1 MLDVRYKDK
10 TYLSKYDLDVNL
22 FSKFDLLVY
31 DVIPVRKVF
40 ILNTDKGDKVL
51 KKVNYSIEQLE
62 FINYGIEYIKNNNF
76 NRIIQFEKTK
86 SKLIYVPWKDDIYC
100 IMNLVEGREC
110 EYSNPVDVMLTS
122 KAIAGLHKASEGLIH
137 EEAFERLLAKN
148 QQRYLGGKII
158 ENFEKKLEELMFFKS
173 IAMLNEDKNEF
184 DYIFLK
190 HVQYYEENIIQS
202 IKIIKGSQYYKL
214 CNEKEKFVFCHHD
227 LAHHNILI
235 NKEEV
240 YFLDFDYA
248 VVDLR
253 VHDICNFI
261 NKAIKNF
268 CYDIEKCNSIISEY
282 SLVNPLDDRELKVL
296 YGMLS
301 FPEDF
306 YSISK
311 DYYTRKKQWSEEI
324 FLSRLKKKVE
334 YIEDREKFLEAFKNY
349 YNC

>member
-1 MLDVRYKDK
+1 M
-10 TYLSKYDLDVNL
+10 
-22 FSKFDLLVY
+22 VY

-51 KKVNYSIEQLE
+51 KKVSYSTSRLE

-76 NRIIQFEKTK
+76 NRIIEFEKTK
-86 SKLIYVPWKDDIYC
+86 NKLIYVPWKDDIYC

-122 KAIAGLHKASEGLIH
+122 RALAELHRASEGLIND
-137 EEAFERLLAKN
+137 EAFQMLLVKN
-148 QQRYLGGKII
+148 QKRYLCGRII
-158 ENFEKKLEELMFFKS
+158 EIFNKKLKELMFFKS
-173 IAMLNEDKNEF
+173 IATLYENKNEF
-184 DYIFLK
+184 DYIFLEHEK
-190 HVQYYEENIIQS
+190 YYEKNIVQS
-202 IKIIKGSQYYKL
+202 IKILEGSEYYNL
-214 CNEKEKFVFCHHD
+214 CKEKEKIVFCHHD

-235 NKEEV
+235 NVDQV

-248 VVDLR
+248 VVDLK

-268 CYDIEKCNSIISEY
+268 AYDIEKCNTIINEY
-282 SLVNPLDDRELKVL
+282 TQINPLDHRELKVL

-306 YSISK
+306 YGIAR
-311 DYYTRKKQWSEEI
+311 DYYTRKKQWSEEV
-324 FLSRLKKKVE
+324 FLNRLKNKVE
-334 YIEDREKFLEAFKNY
+334 YREDREAFLEAFKNY

>member
-22 FSKFDLLVY
+22 FSEFDLLVS

-51 KKVNYSIEQLE
+51 KKVSYSISQLE
-62 FINYGIEYIKNNNF
+62 FINYGLEYIKNNNF
-76 NRIIQFEKTK
+76 NKIIEFEKTK
-86 SKLIYVPWKDDIYC
+86 DQLIYVHWKDDIYC
-100 IMNLVEGREC
+100 IMSLVEGREC

-122 KAIAGLHKASEGLIH
+122 RALAELHRSSEGLIN
-137 EEAFERLLAKN
+137 EEAFQILLVQN
-148 QQRYLGGKII
+148 QKRYLCGKII
-158 ENFEKKLEELMFFKS
+158 ENFNKKLSELMFFKS
-173 IAMLNEDKNEF
+173 IATLYENKNEF
-184 DYIFLK
+184 DYIFLEHEK
-190 HVQYYEENIIQS
+190 YYEDNIKQS
-202 IKIIKGSQYYKL
+202 IKILEASEYYNL
-214 CNEKEKFVFCHHD
+214 CKEKEKIVFCHHD

-235 NKEEV
+235 NVQQV

-248 VVDLR
+248 VVDLK

-261 NKAIKNF
+261 NKVIKNF
-268 CYDIEKCNSIISEY
+268 AYDIEKCHSILNEYISV
-282 SLVNPLDDRELKVL
+282 SPLDHRELKVL

-306 YSISK
+306 YSIAR
-311 DYYTRKKQWSEEI
+311 DYYTRKKQWSEEV
-324 FLSRLKKKVE
+324 FLSRLKSKVE
-334 YIEDREKFLEAFKNY
+334 YRENREAFLEDFKSY

>member
-10 TYLSKYDLDVNL
+10 AYLSKYDLDINL
-22 FSKFDLLVY
+22 FSEFDLVVY
-31 DVIPVRKVF
+31 DVIPMRKVF

-51 KKVNYSIEQLE
+51 KKVNYDTSRLE

-76 NRIIQFEKTK
+76 NRIIEFEKTK
-86 SKLIYVPWKDDIYC
+86 NKLIYVHWKDDIYC

-122 KAIAGLHKASEGLIH
+122 RALAELHRASAGLIND
-137 EEAFERLLAKN
+137 EAFQMLLVNNHK
-148 QQRYLGGKII
+148 RYLCGRII
-158 ENFEKKLEELMFFKS
+158 EIFNKKLKELRFFKS
-173 IAMLNEDKNEF
+173 IATLYENKNEF
-184 DYIFLK
+184 DCIFLEHEK
-190 HVQYYEENIIQS
+190 YYEKKIVQS
-202 IKIIKGSQYYKL
+202 IKILEGSEYYNL
-214 CNEKEKFVFCHHD
+214 CKEKEKIVFCHHD

-235 NKEEV
+235 NVDQV

-248 VVDLR
+248 VVDLK

-268 CYDIEKCNSIISEY
+268 AYDIEKCNTIINEY
-282 SLVNPLDDRELKVL
+282 TQINQLDHRELKVL

-306 YSISK
+306 YGVAR
-311 DYYTRKKQWSEEI
+311 DYYTRKKQWSEEV
-324 FLSRLKKKVE
+324 FLSRLKNKVE
-334 YIEDREKFLEAFKNY
+334 YREDREAFLEAFKNF